1 MSKETKINADILINR
16 LTTIIAKTVNIIEV
30 LQKTNTVVIGDEYA
44 EDFVVSLTKLF
55 AKINECYR
63 E

>member
-30 LQKTNTVVIGDEYA
+30 LQKLI
-44 EDFVVSLTKLF
+44 LW
-55 AKINECYR
+55 
-63 E
+63 